1 MNVVWRGRNLTRVI
15 AGDIQFA
22 QWSQNFTINSGD
34 FKSQPEN
41 FDRQGHMRLIFK
53 LTIKIG
59 ENSLQKCTNR
69 NGCGIFGKGI
79 RNETRVSTL
88 LLGSFVLTIH
98 SMTCIYSFLYPL
110 KLLFLSTSLS
120 IYILE

>member
-1 MNVVWRGRNLTRVI
+1 MLIFNFFIETATMNVVWRGRNLTRVI

-79 RNETRVSTL
+79 SVATNNEFWTNT
-88 LLGSFVLTIH
+88 
-98 SMTCIYSFLYPL
+98 
-110 KLLFLSTSLS
+110 
-120 IYILE
+120 E

>member
-59 ENSLQKCTNR
+59 ENSLHKCTNR

-79 RNETRVSTL
+79 RNETRLSTL